1 MNDND
6 LTIIGRRFGYGGM
19 LAAPFGIRRA
29 DRRGHLYGLGKTG
42 TGKSTLLDRLIVQ
55 DIQRGE
61 GVALFDPHGDQ
72 AARLLDFIPPERINR
87 VCYFNPADLAHP
99 IGFNILANHPPER
112 RHLAVSGVVS
122 AFKAIWH
129 DSWGPRLEYILANAV
144 AALVELPGATLLH
157 LPRLLADD
165 AYRDRI
171 GRQLVDP
178 IVRRYWLEEF
188 ASYDQRFRA
197 EAIAPVQ
204 NKVGQFLMSP
214 VVRHVF
220 GQERSTIDPRVMM
233 DRRWIFIAN
242 LSKGLLGDDKASLIG
257 SLLIACFELAALSRA
272 DTPEAERADFYL
284 YADEFQTYA
293 TDSFASILS
302 EARKYRLCLSLFH
315 QFEGQLPEPVRRAV
329 FGNVGTILAFRLGQ
343 GDAEHIAAELEHV
356 FKPQE
361 LTDLGR
367 FEIVVKLLERNAAAV
382 PFRAV
387 TEPNDAPRFDRTAT
401 IVEQS
406 RMRFSRPREA
416 VERSLARLMGRGS
429 SLGLPHSARHSAA
442 GRPGQA
448 RPSSSP
454 KNARRQPRR

>member
-1 MNDND
+1 MNDDD
-6 LTIIGRRFGYGGM
+6 LTIIGRRFGYGGS
-19 LAAPFGIRRA
+19 LAAAFGIRRA
-29 DRRGHLYGLGKTG
+29 DRRGHLYALGKTG
-42 TGKSTLLDRLIVQ
+42 TGKSTLLERLIVQ

-61 GVALFDPHGDQ
+61 GVALLDPHGDQ
-72 AARLLDFIPPERINR
+72 ATRLLDFIPPERINR
-87 VCYFNPADLAHP
+87 TCYFNPADLAHP
-99 IGFNILANHPPER
+99 VGFNILASHPPER

-122 AFKAIWH
+122 AFKGIWR

-165 AYRDRI
+165 AYRDRV
-171 GRQLVDP
+171 GRRLADP

-188 ASYDQRFRA
+188 AGYDPRFRA

-204 NKVGQFLMSP
+204 NKVGQLLMSP
-214 VVRHVF
+214 AVRHIF
-220 GQERSTIDPRVMM
+220 GQERSTLDPRAMM

-257 SLLIACFELAALSRA
+257 SLLVACFELAALSRA
-272 DTPEAERADFYL
+272 DTPEAERPDFYL
-284 YADEFQTYA
+284 YVDEFQSYA
-293 TDSFASILS
+293 TESFASILS

-315 QFEGQLPEPVRRAV
+315 QFEGQIADPVRRAV

-343 GDAEHIAAELEHV
+343 ADAEHIAAELEHV
-356 FKPQE
+356 FKAQE

-367 FEIVVKLLERNAAAV
+367 FEIVVKLLEHNAAAV

-387 TEPNDAPRFDRTAT
+387 TEPNDAPRFGRTAT

-406 RMRFSRPREA
+406 RMRFSRPRAA
-416 VERSLARLMGRGS
+416 VERSLARIMGREMS
-429 SLGLPHSARHSAA
+429 PAPPRSARRSAA
-442 GRPGQA
+442 ARAAKA
-448 RPSSSP
+448 RPSWSP
-454 KNARRQPRR
+454 KSARRRSRR